1 MLKKIMASVEAMAEH
16 RYFQVVNRCISYI
29 THLLGIMC
37 IALLTAF
44 FLPVL
49 SGVKWGSPEHASA
62 MLGLTAIFLGM
73 LVIILAVVYIHKRLS
88 KFRDR

>member
-1 MLKKIMASVEAMAEH
+1 MLKKIMASVEALTAH
-16 RYFQVVNRCISYI
+16 RYFPLFNRWVSVA
-29 THLLGIMC
+29 THLLGMVC

-62 MLGLTAIFLGM
+62 MLELTAVFLGM
-73 LVIILAVVYIHKRLS
+73 LVIIFAIVYIHKRLS